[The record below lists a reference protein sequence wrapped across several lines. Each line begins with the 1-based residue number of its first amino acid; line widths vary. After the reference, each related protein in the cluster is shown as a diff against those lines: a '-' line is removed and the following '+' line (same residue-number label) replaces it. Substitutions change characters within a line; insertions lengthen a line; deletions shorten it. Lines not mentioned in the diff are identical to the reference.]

1 MSKDDICYSSTPEPI
16 ADTDE
21 TPIKELPDYEYY
33 DYIVHNET
41 KKIKE
46 KSTTSKP
53 TKAENNNNE
62 KQCLVDCMILWL
74 PDVKN
79 NPGEYFY
86 LKYKL
91 KGEKEYQVTELELS
105 EDYMIL
111 HNFDACKNYE
121 IVLVAV
127 DGEHQTES
135 GILITPTKLI

>member
-1 MSKDDICYSSTPEPI
+1 MCYNSTPEPI
-16 ADTDE
+16 SDIE
-21 TPIKELPDYEYY
+21 KPLKEVPDYEYY
-33 DYIVHNET
+33 DYIIHNET
-41 KKIKE
+41 KKNKE
-46 KSTTSKP
+46 KATTP
-53 TKAENNNNE
+53 KAEND
-62 KQCLVDCMILWL
+62 KSKRCLVDCMIQWL
-74 PDVKN
+74 PDVRN

-91 KGEKEYQVTELELS
+91 KGEKEYQVTEPELG

-135 GILITPTKLI
+135 GILITPTRLI